1 MRLLER
7 MSVPLLLIVCLAV
20 GAISGVLVR
29 AIVGRS
35 TRWFVASAL
44 FGFVGG
50 LLGTATGRLSRLADL
65 FDFDV
70 AGHPVDLVW
79 PCSQGRYSLVLWCV
93 AGQVLISSFPAHR
106 RVAAAPVA
114 RADPAQG
121 LDVGSAS
128 CVVRAD
134 AHARCSSTPPPEPFN
149 LLMLQQGSRKHS
161 PAGWRSGD
169 ARGGSARSLRPRTPA
184 HPGTP

>member
-1 MRLLER
+1 

-79 PCSQGRYSLVLWCV
+79 PLAGAILLVLWCV

-106 RVAAAPVA
+106 RVAAAP
-114 RADPAQG
+114 
-121 LDVGSAS
+121 
-128 CVVRAD
+128 
-134 AHARCSSTPPPEPFN
+134 
-149 LLMLQQGSRKHS
+149 
-161 PAGWRSGD
+161 
-169 ARGGSARSLRPRTPA
+169 
-184 HPGTP
+184 